1 MPMLIKKFAALTVV
15 SLMLANC
22 ASTPEPLPHV
32 TEDVRSS
39 LGTVGVITIGPTV
52 GGELEA
58 PVGVGN
64 QIALGVIGG
73 GAIGG
78 VSGAGAGALIG
89 LTCGPLAFVCV
100 PAGAVIGGSAG
111 LVVGGTAGGFVKG
124 AEAIP
129 ESTAAEIEIALSHAI
144 AAHELQTDLRQRMLR
159 HISGASVGIDLG
171 AEATQPADLSDYTS
185 AADGS
190 IDAILELSLTQV
202 GFTGGGGEDPA
213 LSLVITARASLIGMS
228 ENQVLWDV
236 ERVAYIS
243 EPAAFSL
250 WTAGDSG
257 LMQAEIDNGLEAVAS
272 QLGEALFAAP
282 MI

>member
-1 MPMLIKKFAALTVV
+1 
-15 SLMLANC
+15 
-22 ASTPEPLPHV
+22 
-32 TEDVRSS
+32 
-39 LGTVGVITIGPTV
+39 
-52 GGELEA
+52 
-58 PVGVGN
+58 VGVGN
-64 QIALGVIGG
+64 QIAIGVIGG

-89 LTCGPLAFVCV
+89 LTCGPLAFACV
-100 PAGAVIGGSAG
+100 PAGAIIGGSAG

-124 AEAIP
+124 SEAIP
-129 ESTAAEIEIALSHAI
+129 ESTAAEIESALSHTI
-144 AAHELQTDLRQRMLR
+144 ATHELQTDLRNRLMR
-159 HISGASVGIDLG
+159 HIRGASVGVDLG
-171 AEATQPADLSDYTS
+171 AEATLPTDLSDYAS
-185 AADGS
+185 AVDGS
-190 IDAILELSLTQV
+190 IDTVLELSLTQV
-202 GFTGGGGEDPA
+202 GFMGGGGEDPT